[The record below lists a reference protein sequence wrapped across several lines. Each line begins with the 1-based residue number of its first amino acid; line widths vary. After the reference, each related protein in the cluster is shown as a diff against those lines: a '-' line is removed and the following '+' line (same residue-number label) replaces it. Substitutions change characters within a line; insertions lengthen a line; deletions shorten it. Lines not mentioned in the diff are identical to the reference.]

1 MTPWLTE
8 EASRRRAST
17 RSRAASDDVK
27 PGESDRLIVI
37 ALRLSSA
44 CSNGDELTTSSS
56 SGGES
61 VAEYVR
67 GVRVDRLGFEPEL
80 CNGLTVA

>member
-8 EASRRRAST
+8 EASRKRAST

-44 CSNGDELTTSSS
+44 CSNGDELTSSS

-67 GVRVDRLGFEPEL
+67 GVRVDKLGFEPEL

>member
-27 PGESDRLIVI
+27 PGEGDRLIVI

-44 CSNGDELTTSSS
+44 CSNGDELTSS
-56 SGGES
+56 SGGRES